1 MLSDKDVGRR
11 CCLSLIWTD
20 RCTLESQADLKW
32 NEEKMIHAVIQ
43 TNPEALV
50 LNITL
55 IFLNCYHFITKS
67 GNHWFAFF
75 ISEWGQTFLNHCCV
89 WSFITRHQRTPTSN
103 LDKKWSLRV
112 KMLLLCCVLVSLCS
126 YLLTAQQTA
135 TAPRGVPWL
144 LQTGTALWP
153 VAKNTTQYIY
163 SNQTQH

>member
-75 ISEWGQTFLNHCCV
+75 ISVWGQTFLNHCCV

-103 LDKKWSLRV
+103 LNKKWSLRV
-112 KMLLLCCVLVSLCS
+112 KIAFMLRSREMVLLLADCSTDCDCSKRCSLAFTDWDS
-126 YLLTAQQTA
+126 T
-135 TAPRGVPWL
+135 
-144 LQTGTALWP
+144 
-153 VAKNTTQYIY
+153 VA
-163 SNQTQH
+163 SS